1 MNAGGVLGEQPSR
14 MQPADL
20 ASAFGTAR
28 SEGLAGR
35 LPPRPVPPPA
45 PEPASEPEGQPARRK
60 KPATPRSGPR
70 APAGSGSRTIVV
82 YVNASVRG
90 RLRVHGGERSYTE
103 VVLEALDATHARL
116 QAKFNTP
123 AAPPNSLFAGRGRPR
138 RRRHEEPQVQISLRP
153 LRDDVTVI
161 DRLQAQV
168 GAPSRSALINA
179 ALDEHLPRTT
189 LT

>member
-1 MNAGGVLGEQPSR
+1 MSAGGVLGEQPSP

-20 ASAFGTAR
+20 ANAFGTSR

-35 LPPRPVPPPA
+35 LSPRPAPPPA
-45 PEPASEPEGQPARRK
+45 AEPASEPEEQPARRK
-60 KPATPRSGPR
+60 KPATPRYGR
-70 APAGSGSRTIVV
+70 RTAAGSGSQTIVV
-82 YVNASVRG
+82 YVNASVRS
-90 RLRVHGGERSYTE
+90 RLRVYAGERSYTE

-116 QAKFNTP
+116 QAKFTTP

-153 LRDDVTVI
+153 LRDDITVI

-168 GAPSRSALINA
+168 DAPSRSALINA
-179 ALDEHLPRTT
+179 ALDEHLPRTSSS
-189 LT
+189 